1 MSEIVISQVGQ
12 VTQVEVNQK
21 RITITN
27 LNLHPTP
34 QASSD
39 NQSPMDVPRL
49 SVYLRRHGQVSKAVK
64 AITPEEENRNREER
78 LKKRREQKKR
88 ENDKR

>member
-1 MSEIVISQVGQ
+1 MSL
-12 VTQVEVNQK
+12 TQTESPSP
-21 RITITN
+21 TTLPHF